1 MKQLLALL
9 LFLSIFCAPLFSQKQ
24 VINVPDYWDTGME
37 GTLNNDVQAAVNAGT
52 LSNTVF
58 KLKPYG
64 YYIQTGEIVVPS
76 GQTLEIIGEEPGN
89 TQETAPPQILW
100 KAVPPPVWPD
110 FVSDTTRR
118 NYFFNCYGDL
128 ILKNIWMFYAD
139 SQGQQVGSGI
149 VFQKDSLSTVRRCN
163 FEGVI
168 IDYATIGPKSEGSV
182 TIACNNFRGTFKNCY
197 WKNCTDMHFRYYG
210 RALSFPFN
218 STGFN
223 GDTLI
228 FENCTFANIGYVLM
242 QEKGEYYNYVKFNH
256 CTFLNVAMYSLESGW
271 WNKLSV
277 TNCILENTYMYGH
290 IPILDVE
297 PYGGTLRI
305 DSLNHSYYGT
315 TYSFPFTEQ
324 DRHILFTNSSYYI
337 EKWLGDWMYNNPAS
351 IIWRESGQV
360 NNIPVSQPM
369 LGLRTLRFFDSTD
382 SGGNKVFPFMNRANL
397 YDSINPELLNP
408 PSDTE
413 KIKIWLYHKWF
424 DSEDHAWAW
433 KPENSINQKWP
444 LEENLGYTNEAI
456 RTAGIGGFPLGD
468 LYHWWPAEYQQWKM
482 QEEAENDTINK
493 WLHYGFNYAVGVN
506 EHPYIPGE
514 FKLEQN
520 YPNPFNA
527 VTIIKYNVG
536 THSCVSVKV
545 YDILGREIVT
555 LVNEVKN
562 AGAYTVE
569 WNGRSSAGQQ
579 IGSGVYFYRLKVNNV
594 VLTKKLVL
602 LK

>member
-1 MKQLLALL
+1 
-9 LFLSIFCAPLFSQKQ
+9 
-24 VINVPDYWDTGME
+24 
-37 GTLNNDVQAAVNAGT
+37 
-52 LSNTVF
+52 
-58 KLKPYG
+58 
-64 YYIQTGEIVVPS
+64 
-76 GQTLEIIGEEPGN
+76 
-89 TQETAPPQILW
+89 
-100 KAVPPPVWPD
+100 
-110 FVSDTTRR
+110 
-118 NYFFNCYGDL
+118 
-128 ILKNIWMFYAD
+128 
-139 SQGQQVGSGI
+139 
-149 VFQKDSLSTVRRCN
+149 
-163 FEGVI
+163 
-168 IDYATIGPKSEGSV
+168 
-182 TIACNNFRGTFKNCY
+182 
-197 WKNCTDMHFRYYG
+197 
-210 RALSFPFN
+210 
-218 STGFN
+218 
-223 GDTLI
+223 
-228 FENCTFANIGYVLM
+228 
-242 QEKGEYYNYVKFNH
+242 
-256 CTFLNVAMYSLESGW
+256 
-271 WNKLSV
+271 
-277 TNCILENTYMYGH
+277 
-290 IPILDVE
+290 
-297 PYGGTLRI
+297 
-305 DSLNHSYYGT
+305 
-315 TYSFPFTEQ
+315 
-324 DRHILFTNSSYYI
+324 
-337 EKWLGDWMYNNPAS
+337 
-351 IIWRESGQV
+351 
-360 NNIPVSQPM
+360 
-369 LGLRTLRFFDSTD
+369 
-382 SGGNKVFPFMNRANL
+382 MNRANL